1 MLHTTTQKSDTS
13 GSAVWIFK
21 LSMMSQTVLS
31 ESSVRPVDCWR
42 LHYPQGN
49 LASLDADYTQLPRE
63 PRKTLFLHSG
73 DGGGRRRCVFPIV
86 CLILENAFK
95 EFLQLWHKHPP
106 ALKDEPVRLW
116 WSVVKGQT
124 HSDLT
129 VDGVVTIYIQK
140 VKGQVSYDVIMIRK
154 KRSGQ
159 CSMPELGTSNLNGC
173 TYAVVL
179 PQNL

>member
-1 MLHTTTQKSDTS
+1 MKDFMPPL
-13 GSAVWIFK
+13 
-21 LSMMSQTVLS
+21 
-31 ESSVRPVDCWR
+31 
-42 LHYPQGN
+42 
-49 LASLDADYTQLPRE
+49 
-63 PRKTLFLHSG
+63 
-73 DGGGRRRCVFPIV
+73 
-86 CLILENAFK
+86 FK

-116 WSVVKGQT
+116 WSVVKGQA

-179 PQNL
+179 PQNHKKHTLICKTAGVSL